1 MKEPARRVSYV
12 LAALASSICVVATP
26 SIAQDGNGYGY
37 GAPVLSTADLR
48 VPTGEPRYAAIVMD
62 ATTGEILYQMRA
74 DSPRYPASITKIMT
88 LYMTFEAL
96 ESGRLRTTDLVPISA
111 RAAAQSPTKLGLR
124 AGDAVDVEDAIHAI
138 AVISAND
145 IAVAMAEKLGGGSE
159 ERFAAMMT
167 MKARE
172 LGMLHTRYVNANGLP
187 DSRQITSAHDIAVL
201 CRAVLRDYP
210 QYYHYFGTEEFSYR
224 GRSWNNH
231 NHLLGRMPGVD
242 GFKTGFT
249 NAAGYNLAA
258 SAVRDGRRLITVVL
272 GGSSGGARNA
282 NVEDLLLTG
291 FDVEERR
298 AHGEQI
304 TVAQNLFEQPPVEAR
319 LAPQY
324 GQGDVSDPIDMV
336 LTAAEHG
343 APVTTYQPGGVTQL
357 AAQRPG
363 LVAEVPRN
371 YGYIA
376 GSPPGAAIGAA
387 AGAGQPHNWQVQ
399 VGEYGSN
406 RLATRQVDYVA
417 DSFKSMFDDRPG
429 QVDRVGGRYRAVFSG
444 FTEAEAR
451 AACSAVIASK
461 VACTANPR

>member
-1 MKEPARRVSYV
+1 MNEPARRLSYA
-12 LAALASSICVVATP
+12 LAAMASSICVAATP
-26 SIAQDGNGYGY
+26 TIAQDY
-37 GAPVLSTADLR
+37 GAPSLSTADLR
-48 VPTGEPRYAAIVMD
+48 VPTYEPRYAAIVMD
-62 ATTGEILYQMRA
+62 ASSGEVLYQMRA

-96 ESGRLRTTDLVPISA
+96 ATGRLHESDMVAISP
-111 RAAAQSPTKLGLR
+111 RAAGQSPTKLGLR
-124 AGDAVDVEDAIHAI
+124 AGDEIDVDDAMHAI

-145 IAVAMAEKLGGGSE
+145 MAVAMAEKLGGGSE

-167 MKARE
+167 MKAQE
-172 LGMLHTRYVNANGLP
+172 LGMTHTRYVNANGLP
-187 DSRQITSAHDIAVL
+187 DSRQITSAHDIAIL

-231 NHLLGRMPGVD
+231 NHLLGHMPGLD

-298 AHGEQI
+298 ARGETI
-304 TVAQNLFEQPPVEAR
+304 TVAQNLFEQPPAEGR
-319 LAPQY
+319 LVPQV
-324 GQGDVSDPIDMV
+324 GQGDAADPIDMV

-343 APVTTYQPGGVTQL
+343 TPVTFQPAGVTQL

-363 LVAEVPRN
+363 LAAELPRN

-376 GSPPGAAIGAA
+376 GSTAGAPVAAAAA
-387 AGAGQPHNWQVQ
+387 AGPRNWQVM
-399 VGEYGSN
+399 VGQYGSSK
-406 RLATRQVDYVA
+406 LATRQIDHVA
-417 DSFKSMFDDRPG
+417 DTFKAMFDDREG
-429 QVDRVGGRYRAVFSG
+429 EVDRIGGSYRAVFTG
-444 FTEAEAR
+444 FTEAEAKS
-451 AACSAVIASK
+451 ACSAVAASE
-461 VACTANPR
+461 VGCAASAR